1 MKAENLRI
9 IAARL
14 RQIASALQALAGQ
27 VEAEAPHL
35 GVNLPRDLFSD
46 LNEPQTVL
54 FEGITTTHKDA
65 DGTLRSE
72 TKSVMPTYNE
82 LPTIPAEQ
90 LLPKPRKTW
99 KRVGCKMQDTAI
111 VAAEKVGRRSGWCQR
126 SDIERSLHRRNP
138 ERTREAIREAV
149 NYAVRTEGLTC
160 VKYNSYRFY
169 RTADRGVIIAV
180 ATAKLCAE
188 K

>member
-14 RQIASALQALAGQ
+14 RQIASALQVLAGQ

-46 LNEPQTVL
+46 LDEPQPQL
-54 FEGITTTHKDA
+54 FEGIRKALDEAVEDA
-65 DGTLRSE
+65 KIVG
-72 TKSVMPTYNE
+72 PG
-82 LPTIPAEQ
+82 
-90 LLPKPRKTW
+90 KPRKTW

-180 ATAKLCAE
+180 ATAKLCAG
-188 K
+188 

>member
-14 RQIASALQALAGQ
+14 RQMGQALQVLAGQ

-46 LNEPQTVL
+46 LDEPQPQL
-54 FEGITTTHKDA
+54 FEGIHKALDEAVEDA
-65 DGTLRSE
+65 KIVG
-72 TKSVMPTYNE
+72 PG
-82 LPTIPAEQ
+82 
-90 LLPKPRKTW
+90 KPRKTW

-138 ERTREAIREAV
+138 DRTREAIREAV

-169 RTADRGVIIAV
+169 RTADRGIIIAV
-180 ATAKLCAE
+180 ATAKLCNG
-188 K
+188 

>member
-1 MKAENLRI
+1 MRI

-14 RQIASALQALAGQ
+14 RQMGQALQELAGQ
-27 VEAEAPHL
+27 VEAGAPHL
-35 GVNLPRDLFSD
+35 GVNLPRDLFSELD
-46 LNEPQTVL
+46 EPQPQL
-54 FEGITTTHKDA
+54 FEGIHKEPMEEKIKRATESWKGVDVDKFMA
-65 DGTLRSE
+65 DVRGTE
-72 TKSVMPTYNE
+72 PDKA
-82 LPTIPAEQ
+82 PA
-90 LLPKPRKTW
+90 PRKTW

-180 ATAKLCAE
+180 ATAKLCAG
-188 K
+188 

>member
-14 RQIASALQALAGQ
+14 RQMGQALQALAGQ

-35 GVNLPRDLFSD
+35 GVNLPRDLFSE
-46 LNEPQTVL
+46 LEEV
-54 FEGITTTHKDA
+54 TTP
-65 DGTLRSE
+65 
-72 TKSVMPTYNE
+72 KSVRVISCINPDPDE
-82 LPTIPAEQ
+82 IRKALDEAVEDAKIVGPG
-90 LLPKPRKTW
+90 KPRKTW

-180 ATAKLCAE
+180 ATAKLCAG
-188 K
+188 

>member
-14 RQIASALQALAGQ
+14 RETANALQVLANQ

-46 LNEPQTVL
+46 LDEPQPVL
-54 FEGITTTHKDA
+54 FAGITSVKA
-65 DGTLRSE
+65 DPDEIRKVLDE
-72 TKSVMPTYNE
+72 AVE
-82 LPTIPAEQ
+82 EATIVGPG
-90 LLPKPRKTW
+90 KPRKTW
-99 KRVGCKMQDTAI
+99 KRVGCRMQDTAI

-126 SDIERSLHRRNP
+126 SDIERSLQRRNS
-138 ERTREAIREAV
+138 EYTREAIREAV
-149 NYAVRTEGLTC
+149 NYAVREGGYMC

-180 ATAKLCAE
+180 ATAKLCAG
-188 K
+188 

>member
-46 LNEPQTVL
+46 LDEPQPQL
-54 FEGITTTHKDA
+54 FEGIRKE
-65 DGTLRSE
+65 RIV
-72 TKSVMPTYNE
+72 SVNCGDIIKEAEAIEAVRIAMAAEPDKA
-82 LPTIPAEQ
+82 PA
-90 LLPKPRKTW
+90 PRKTW

-180 ATAKLCAE
+180 ATAKLCAG
-188 K
+188 

>member
-14 RQIASALQALAGQ
+14 RQMGQALQVLAGQ

-46 LNEPQTVL
+46 LDEPQPQL
-54 FEGITTTHKDA
+54 FEGIRKALDEAVEDA
-65 DGTLRSE
+65 KIVG
-72 TKSVMPTYNE
+72 PG
-82 LPTIPAEQ
+82 
-90 LLPKPRKTW
+90 KPRKTW

>member
-35 GVNLPRDLFSD
+35 GVNLPRDLFSELD
-46 LNEPQTVL
+46 EPQPVL
-54 FEGITTTHKDA
+54 FDGIRKALDEAVEDA
-65 DGTLRSE
+65 KIVG
-72 TKSVMPTYNE
+72 PG
-82 LPTIPAEQ
+82 
-90 LLPKPRKTW
+90 KPRKTW

-180 ATAKLCAE
+180 ATAKLCAG
-188 K
+188 

>member
-1 MKAENLRI
+1 MNPNNLKI

-14 RQIASALQALAGQ
+14 RQMGQALQALAGQ

-46 LNEPQTVL
+46 LDEPQPQL
-54 FEGITTTHKDA
+54 FEGIRKEPLEVRIPPAT
-65 DGTLRSE
+65 GTW
-72 TKSVMPTYNE
+72 NE
-82 LPTIPAEQ
+82 QVYIRREEPELDKAPA
-90 LLPKPRKTW
+90 PRRTW
-99 KRVGCKMQDTAI
+99 KRVGCKMQDAAI

-180 ATAKLCAE
+180 ATAKLCAG
-188 K
+188 

>member
-14 RQIASALQALAGQ
+14 RQMGQALQELAGQ

-35 GVNLPRDLFSD
+35 GVNLPRDLFSELD
-46 LNEPQTVL
+46 EPQSVL

-72 TKSVMPTYNE
+72 TKAVMPTYNE

-90 LLPKPRKTW
+90 LLPKTRKTW

-126 SDIERSLHRRNP
+126 SDIERSLVRLTGRS
-138 ERTREAIREAV
+138 REDVREAV
-149 NYAVRTEGLTC
+149 NRIAERMQLTC

-180 ATAKLCAE
+180 ATAKLCAG
-188 K
+188 

>member
-9 IAARL
+9 IVARL

-46 LNEPQTVL
+46 LDEPQSVL
-54 FEGITTTHKDA
+54 FEGIVPTSKEEPFAELRKAAKDLS
-65 DGTLRSE
+65 D
-72 TKSVMPTYNE
+72 TYNDVIAKHE
-82 LPTIPAEQ
+82 PA
-90 LLPKPRKTW
+90 PRKTW
-99 KRVGCKMQDTAI
+99 KRVGCKMQDAAI

-149 NYAVRTEGLTC
+149 NAAVEELGLTC

-169 RTADRGVIIAV
+169 RTADRGRIIAS
-180 ATAKLCAE
+180 ALARLTAA
-188 K
+188 

>member
-126 SDIERSLHRRNP
+126 SDIERSILRRMP
-138 ERTREAIREAV
+138 MCGRGEIREAV
-149 NYAVRTEGLTC
+149 NAAVEELGLTC

-169 RTADRGVIIAV
+169 RTADRGRIIAS
-180 ATAKLCAE
+180 ALARLTAA
-188 K
+188 

>member
-14 RQIASALQALAGQ
+14 RQMGQALQVLAGQ

-46 LNEPQTVL
+46 LDEPQPQL
-54 FEGITTTHKDA
+54 FEGIRKALDEA
-65 DGTLRSE
+65 VE
-72 TKSVMPTYNE
+72 E
-82 LPTIPAEQ
+82 ATIVGPG
-90 LLPKPRKTW
+90 KPRKTW

-180 ATAKLCAE
+180 ATAKLCAG
-188 K
+188 

>member
-46 LNEPQTVL
+46 LDEPQPQL
-54 FEGITTTHKDA
+54 FEGIRKALDEAIEDA
-65 DGTLRSE
+65 KIVG
-72 TKSVMPTYNE
+72 PG
-82 LPTIPAEQ
+82 
-90 LLPKPRKTW
+90 KPRKTW

-180 ATAKLCAE
+180 ATAKLCAG
-188 K
+188 

>member
-14 RQIASALQALAGQ
+14 REMGQALQVLASQ

-46 LNEPQTVL
+46 LDEPQPVL
-54 FEGITTTHKDA
+54 FAGITSVKA
-65 DGTLRSE
+65 DPDEIRKVLDE
-72 TKSVMPTYNE
+72 AVE
-82 LPTIPAEQ
+82 EATIVGPG
-90 LLPKPRKTW
+90 KPRKTW
-99 KRVGCKMQDTAI
+99 KRVGCRMQDTAI

-126 SDIERSLHRRNP
+126 SDIERSLQRRNS
-138 ERTREAIREAV
+138 EYTREAIREAV
-149 NYAVRTEGLTC
+149 NYAVREGGYMC

-180 ATAKLCAE
+180 ATAKLCAG
-188 K
+188 